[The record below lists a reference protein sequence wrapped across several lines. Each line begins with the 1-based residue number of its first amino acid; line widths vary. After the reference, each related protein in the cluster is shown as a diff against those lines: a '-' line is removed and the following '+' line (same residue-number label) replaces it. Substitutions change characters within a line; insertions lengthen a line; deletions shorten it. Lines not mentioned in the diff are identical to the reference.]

1 MRIAP
6 QKLTDLCFHQTLFV
20 QSLLSKR
27 ERNCCNLFQPI
38 RLVNPWIPLCRTLLM
53 LPSHA
58 RFSYINCHVFVLT
71 TVGGFFFHKN
81 EIELLEE
88 KFQTSLGFW
97 GDVATRLPCVSS
109 EKPSIFDDDHPHLFC
124 SYSLP
129 TQTVTQSFATASKSG
144 SLPCSLE
151 FTPSLGT
158 VGSQCELNSKDVQVT
173 QGYAS

>member
-27 ERNCCNLFQPI
+27 ERNCWNLFQPI

-58 RFSYINCHVFVLT
+58 RFSYINCHVFVLR
-71 TVGGFFFHKN
+71 FFHKDEN
-81 EIELLEE
+81 ELYEE
-88 KFQTSLGFW
+88 KFQTFLFFW
-97 GDVATRLPCVSS
+97 GGSCKKAVVCFMWKSKYLWWW
-109 EKPSIFDDDHPHLFC
+109 FHHHLLC

-129 TQTVTQSFATASKSG
+129 TQTVTQSFATASKSA
-144 SLPCSLE
+144 SLPCSWE
-151 FTPSLGT
+151 FTLSLGT
-158 VGSQCELNSKDVQVT
+158 VGSPCELNSKDVQVT